1 MHAQKSLVIANPCHA
16 NWNKMSATEKGRFCA
31 SCTKEVVDFRTK
43 SKEDII
49 EYLENYKGEGQTCGQ
64 FSATQIDK
72 VGKNYINSTVFKR
85 IGISFLAFMG
95 LFSFKEAKGQ
105 KPKMGKVAIKGDVSY
120 QEYNQQNT
128 VTDVTLFGTVRTL
141 AGEKLAGA
149 EIKINSDGKLLG
161 TTKTIANGSFAVN
174 LKVDKSMKS
183 ITLYT
188 NASGYDTKITF
199 IPEPQKE
206 KIKVEIVMEQEIMV
220 LGEIAIEI
228 DTLKQVEEPEK
239 IEKDT
244 ITKCSIIEQDT
255 TAIGISVIEITND
268 NTTKD
273 STQNIHK
280 IELISDKKW
289 LKVFPNPSNDNATIE
304 WPDDNESSV
313 EVFDMNQKLIWSATI
328 KGNKTVFNTANLANG
343 NYLVKITDKL
353 TGKSDTALL
362 TIAH

>member
-1 MHAQKSLVIANPCHA
+1 MHTHKSLVIANPCHA

-31 SCTKEVVDFRTK
+31 SCTKEVVDFRDK

-72 VGKNYINSTVFKR
+72 VGKNYINSTLFKR
-85 IGISFLAFMG
+85 IGISLMAFMG

-120 QEYNQQNT
+120 NEYNQQNT
-128 VTDVTLFGTVRTL
+128 VTEVTLFGTVRTL

-188 NASGYDTKITF
+188 KVDGYETKITF

-239 IEKDT
+239 TEKDT

-255 TAIGISVIEITND
+255 TVTENTIEVTND
-268 NTTKD
+268 NIPKD
-273 STQNIHK
+273 SSQTIHK

-304 WPDDNESSV
+304 WPEDNESSV

-328 KGNKTVFNTANLANG
+328 KGNKTVFNTTNLANG

-353 TGKSDTALL
+353 TGKSETAILS
-362 TIAH
+362 IAH